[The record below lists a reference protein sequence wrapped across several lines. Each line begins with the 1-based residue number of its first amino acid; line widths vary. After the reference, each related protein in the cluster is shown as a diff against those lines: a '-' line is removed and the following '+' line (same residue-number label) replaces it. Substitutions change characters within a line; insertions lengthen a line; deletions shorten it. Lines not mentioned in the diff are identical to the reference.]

1 MLIAITSVG
10 VAKQT
15 AWDALIN
22 KCKSLIQTF
31 NLKGAKIMPLCISY
45 KNITFFLPSQTVFS
59 FRVFVFFFHY
69 FMDPALSKMLSI
81 I

>member
-45 KNITFFLPSQTVFS
+45 KNITLFLRSQTVFS
-59 FRVFVFFFHY
+59 LIGFLYYLLY
-69 FMDPALSKMLSI
+69 FYRSSFK
-81 I
+81 

>member
-15 AWDALIN
+15 ACDALIN

-31 NLKGAKIMPLCISY
+31 NLKGAKIMPLCKHSIKILY

-59 FRVFVFFFHY
+59 FRVFVFFYSFY
-69 FMDPALSKMLSI
+69 QSSFK
-81 I
+81 